1 MVQYDIIFSY
11 DGELQRRGF
20 TSNRPS
26 DKEVLT
32 NTYDETVVRENAFK
46 TLNDILVKEQK
57 EPLIDP
63 LTIRCT
69 LTVVNEE

>member
-1 MVQYDIIFSY
+1 MVRYDIFYSY
-11 DGELQRRGF
+11 EGELQHRGF
-20 TSNRPS
+20 ISNRPS

-32 NTYDETVVRENAFK
+32 NTYDKIAVRENAFK

-63 LTIRCT
+63 LAIKCT
-69 LTVVNEE
+69 LTIVNEE